1 MFSFRGLLQS
11 FYSCIEMRGYFRCVA
26 GFFRCYTKC
35 SLYDMLRECFAQSTL
50 KDSVEMSTP
59 LHYLELLIFSLV
71 HYMELKNS
79 SLKTEEL
86 LGRSNFSP

>member
-11 FYSCIEMRGYFRCVA
+11 FYSCIEMRGYFRYVA
-26 GFFRCYTKC
+26 GFFSCYTKS
-35 SLYDMLRECFAQSTL
+35 SLYVMLREHFAQSTL

-71 HYMELKNS
+71 H
-79 SLKTEEL
+79 
-86 LGRSNFSP
+86 